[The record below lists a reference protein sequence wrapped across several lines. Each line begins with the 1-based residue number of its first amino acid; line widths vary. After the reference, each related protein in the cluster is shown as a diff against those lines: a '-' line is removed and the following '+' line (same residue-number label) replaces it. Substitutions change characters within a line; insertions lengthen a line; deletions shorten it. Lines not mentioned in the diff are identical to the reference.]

1 MQKKMNRIVNTLN
14 IKYPGNQ
21 INKERNKRCVVEK
34 NFEIAYLVLS
44 ILNFVIKLLLFV

>member
-14 IKYPGNQ
+14 IEHPGNQ
-21 INKERNKRCVVEK
+21 INKERNERCVAER
-34 NFEIAYLVLS
+34 NFEITYLVLS